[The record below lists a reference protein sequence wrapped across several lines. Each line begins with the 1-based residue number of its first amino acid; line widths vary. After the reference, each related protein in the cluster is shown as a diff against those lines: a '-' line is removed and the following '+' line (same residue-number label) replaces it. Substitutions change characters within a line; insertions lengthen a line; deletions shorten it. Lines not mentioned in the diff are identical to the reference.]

1 MSATYIKIARNK
13 EDVFSKDRVKEYDK
27 ERFDKFIID
36 KGICENDKFIMYEDE
51 HNIYLKVKR

>member
-27 ERFDKFIID
+27 ERFDEFIVD
-36 KGICENDKFIMYEDE
+36 KGRYENDKFIMYEDE
-51 HNIYLKVKR
+51 QNIYLKVKR

>member
-27 ERFDKFIID
+27 ERFDEFIVD
-36 KGICENDKFIMYEDE
+36 KGRYENDKFIMYEDE
-51 HNIYLKVKR
+51 HHIYLKVKR